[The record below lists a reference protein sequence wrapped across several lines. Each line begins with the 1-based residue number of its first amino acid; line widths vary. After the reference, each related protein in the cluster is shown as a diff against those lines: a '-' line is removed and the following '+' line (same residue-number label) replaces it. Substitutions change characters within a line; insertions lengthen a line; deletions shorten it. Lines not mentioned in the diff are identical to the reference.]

1 MPTSPNSLRR
11 SRRFPAGESARFQ
24 IKPLPALLVLCFSTF
39 VAPAIAADGITDL
52 GLLSGDTQSQ
62 AYGVSADGSVVVGIS
77 NDNASFL
84 TAEAFR
90 WTRATGML
98 GLGFLSGGTYS
109 LATGVSADGGVVV
122 GSGNNASG
130 NREAFRWTQATGM
143 EGLGFLSGGT
153 SSRAYGISA
162 DGSVIVGYSNS
173 TSFNSEAFRWTQ
185 ATGMEGLGFLS
196 GGNSSAAYGV
206 SADGSVVVGVGKSA
220 SYPGGEAFRWTD
232 ATGMQGLGVL
242 NGGGS
247 SWAYGVSADG
257 SVVVGS
263 SESAHYTNEAF
274 RWTQADGMVGLGVL
288 SGGNYSRALGISADG
303 KVVVGFSNSNAGE
316 PGNQAFRWTQSTGM
330 QSVEQWL
337 TASGITVTGVLTR
350 TADAT
355 NRDGSVVVG
364 QLRNGNAYIA
374 TGSGLIDIINFNK
387 SLQAS
392 VPVPWLAN
400 MQADIVMHG
409 THGSPMRGRLANGRQ
424 SVWVAGDLGRQD
436 HDPFSG
442 NIDAGEFGYAR
453 GIADGVT
460 LKLAVGRTYSGTST
474 VDGGSAML
482 RGTYALPELIAAI
495 PRTPLYGTLSFYYN
509 GGEADVKRG
518 YLNAGTPAISRGTPG
533 MEQSAL
539 RLRLDWLNAF
549 QLGKTD
555 FTPYASMTWYRDRI
569 DGYTET
575 GGGFPVQWHARTL
588 RSSQAR
594 LGIDGVYPLTD
605 RIRLLG
611 RVEGV
616 HRSVD
621 SGNNA
626 SGQILGLSGFDL
638 AGPSFKRD
646 WLRAGL
652 GAEGEVGP
660 GVASVMVNGT
670 TEGSTPSTWIYA
682 SYRMVF

>member
-1 MPTSPNSLRR
+1 MSIHPNSPRR
-11 SRRFPAGESARFQ
+11 SRCFPAGESVRFQ
-24 IKPLPALLVLCFSTF
+24 IRPLPALLVVASSLCISPLF
-39 VAPAIAADGITDL
+39 AAGGVTDL
-52 GLLSGDTQSQ
+52 GVMSGGSISQ
-62 AYGVSADGSVVVGIS
+62 A
-77 NDNASFL
+77 N
-84 TAEAFR
+84 
-90 WTRATGML
+90 
-98 GLGFLSGGTYS
+98 
-109 LATGVSADGGVVV
+109 
-122 GSGNNASG
+122 
-130 NREAFRWTQATGM
+130 
-143 EGLGFLSGGT
+143 
-153 SSRAYGISA
+153 
-162 DGSVIVGYSNS
+162 
-173 TSFNSEAFRWTQ
+173 
-185 ATGMEGLGFLS
+185 
-196 GGNSSAAYGV
+196 GV
-206 SADGSVVVGVGKSA
+206 SADGSVVVGVGSSA
-220 SYPGGEAFRWTD
+220 RYSSGEAFRWTQ
-232 ATGMQGLGVL
+232 AGGMVGLGVL
-242 NGGGS
+242 SGGNES
-247 SWAYGVSADG
+247 YANGVSADG
-257 SVVVGS
+257 SVVVGYGGSARYSQEAFRWTQATGMVGLGVLNGGSISQARGVSADGSVVVGGSNSASYTYEAFRWTQATGMVGLGVLSGGSISQAAGVSGDGSVVVGSGS
-263 SESAHYTNEAF
+263 SASYSQEAFRWTQATGMVGLGVMSGGSFSRARGVSADGSVVAGEGDSARYGQEAF
-274 RWTQADGMVGLGVL
+274 RWTQADGMVGLGGL
-288 SGGNYSRALGISADG
+288 SGGSYSYANGVSADG
-303 KVVVGFSNSNAGE
+303 SVVVGTGDSANGAQG
-316 PGNQAFRWTQSTGM
+316 FRWTQATGM

-337 TASGITVTGVLTR
+337 TANGVAVTGALTQS
-350 TADAT
+350 ANAT

-374 TGSGLIDIINFNK
+374 RVTTGLSGLIDTVDFNK

-400 MQADIVMHG
+400 MQADMVMHG

-424 SVWVAGDLGRQD
+424 SVWAAGDLGRQD

-594 LGIDGVYPLTD
+594 LGVDGVYPLTD

-670 TEGSTPSTWIYA
+670 TEGSTPSAWIYA
-682 SYRMVF
+682 SYRMIF